1 MLSSPEVTRQI
12 GRQAEFPMN
21 PNQILPV
28 AGILFA
34 VLVAVLLMLTTKRRR
49 RNLLLP
55 LVHLL
60 DEGSGEVI
68 EKFLYQMAQLDG
80 HFRGRAVTLSVTQ
93 GGKNRPSEFRIKF
106 SCLAPLAF
114 DVKKELKGDT
124 VLKALHLEKDVEVG
138 DPELDRQFVFSCKEP
153 ERLAS
158 WVRRGEV
165 QERLVSLM
173 FSRKVNSLRL
183 RDHSLDSIFLNYTTA
198 NLNLENLR
206 TTLEDTLALA
216 GSLESTFGTS
226 APPL

>member
-1 MLSSPEVTRQI
+1 MT
-12 GRQAEFPMN
+12 
-21 PNQILPV
+21 PNQILPI

-55 LVHLL
+55 LVQLL

-114 DVKKELKGDT
+114 DVKKELKADT

-158 WVRRGEV
+158 WGRRGQV
-165 QERLVSLM
+165 RERLVSL
-173 FSRKVNSLRL
+173 
-183 RDHSLDSIFLNYTTA
+183 IFCPKGKGRRVGEHFPA
-198 NLNLENLR
+198 
-206 TTLEDTLALA
+206 AI
-216 GSLESTFGTS
+216 F
-226 APPL
+226 